1 MNIPRPGYVS
11 VAQNRRWAKPMDP
24 REGINKMK
32 LGPRVSVGMPVYNGE
47 KFIRESIGSLLRQSF
62 RDLELIISDNA
73 STDATERI
81 CRELASTDGRVR
93 YYSNTVNIGVTEN
106 YNKVF
111 RYARGEYFKWASC
124 NDVCAQDFIQHC
136 VDVLDQRP
144 DVVLCYPKTGL
155 FDTEITSAEDYADN
169 LDLQEEDP
177 RSRFLHLIERIGLN
191 NALNGVIRT
200 EVLGR
205 IPLHKHFS
213 GSDINLIA
221 ELCLYGK
228 FVEVPERLFYRR
240 INANAHSGMLNKTQV
255 QQRFWPHDKK
265 AMLFR
270 LRKSSLEYFAAVL
283 RSPLTY
289 RDKHTIFLR
298 LLKRIIR
305 ARGLLIRELR
315 ADARS

>member
-1 MNIPRPGYVS
+1 MNIPRPGVGLRCTKQTLGE
-11 VAQNRRWAKPMDP
+11 AMDL
-24 REGINKMK
+24 RE
-32 LGPRVSVGMPVYNGE
+32 GPRVSVGMPVYNGE
-47 KFIRESIGSLLRQSF
+47 KFIRGSIASILRQSF

-73 STDATERI
+73 STDATESI

-106 YNKVF
+106 YNRVF

-124 NDVCAQDFIQHC
+124 NDVCAPDFIHRC
-136 VDVLDQRP
+136 VDVLDRRR

-155 FDTEITSAEDYADN
+155 FDTDIISAEAYEDN

-177 RSRFLHLIERIGLN
+177 PSRFLHLIERIGLN

-200 EVLGR
+200 EVLR
-205 IPLHKHFS
+205 RTPLHKHFS

-240 INANAHSGMLNKTQV
+240 INVNAHSGMLTKTQV

-298 LLKRIIR
+298 L
-305 ARGLLIRELR
+305 ARRVFWVRGPLIRELLSN
-315 ADARS
+315 ARS